1 MPHLTIEYTANVADH
16 HDVQRLVDVVHAAA
30 LGHGLAPLDALR
42 TRAAPRPHYRIA
54 DGDPDHAF
62 VAIHARI
69 GPGRTVEERTSFIT
83 AVLDAAERALAEDA
97 SPLAVAWSIELTE
110 IDPELRINRNHVR
123 ERMYPH
129 EDD

>member
-123 ERMYPH
+123 ERMHPH